1 MKRLTLS
8 LVALLFVGALAGST
22 YRAWHDESDLCA
34 GFTPARMLEDPE
46 VARQFFSAWHD
57 GDAAARAHLES
68 LAAELRAVHQCA
80 GTEDVAERGFT
91 HPPVAPRLPPGHPPI
106 DGAPSAPTFGR
117 TPTHTI

>member
-1 MKRLTLS
+1 MRRLTLVLGS
-8 LVALLFVGALAGST
+8 LLLVGALAGST
-22 YRAWHDESDLCA
+22 YRAWHEESDLCA

-68 LAAELRAVHQCA
+68 LAAELRAAHHCA
-80 GTEDVAERGFT
+80 ATEDVSGGFA
-91 HPPVAPRLPPGHPPI
+91 HPPVERRLPPGHPPI
-106 DGAPSAPTFGR
+106 DGPPRTPTFGS